1 MVAKAKPKQNQFRT
15 YADYLKALKAWKR
28 TGPKKK
34 PRRVVLGVGHPWFYA
49 KLASEGVEPR
59 ACAMFLTR
67 EHQVFTDCPVIDS
80 KGLGNWNKI
89 RLVAEVLK

>member
-15 YADYLKALKAWKR
+15 YADYLKVLKAWKR

-34 PRRVVLGVGHPWFYA
+34 PRRVVLGVGHPWFSRTEADWTHVSICVDGGYGA
-49 KLASEGVEPR
+49 AFVPLN
-59 ACAMFLTR
+59 F
-67 EHQVFTDCPVIDS
+67 DD
-80 KGLGNWNKI
+80 LGNYNRI